1 MREEPTS
8 ESLIPSN
15 PVSECG
21 QEFNRRVQG
30 LLESY
35 SERFV
40 RDFTAVEPP
49 REKPTA

>member
-1 MREEPTS
+1 
-8 ESLIPSN
+8 
-15 PVSECG
+15 
-21 QEFNRRVQG
+21 

-35 SERFV
+35 AERFA